1 MNVLDHLKE
10 LSVDEVK
17 EYCQNDL
24 MPVRVAMMHVNGD
37 FNFSQIVRTSNF
49 FGVEAVH
56 YWGKKKWDRRGAV
69 GTQNYTDIHF
79 HSNGMEMLQWFVQND
94 YRLCAL
100 ENNVDYPMY
109 SFYTVDWTTVINK
122 KVVVIV
128 GEESEGLSNEVLNF
142 ILCNGGFICNIP
154 CAGSVRSLNVAST
167 FGIVASRL
175 RQEWEGF

>member
-1 MNVLDHLKE
+1 MNVIDYLKE
-10 LSVDEVK
+10 LSVEEVK
-17 EYCQNDL
+17 EYCQRHL

-79 HSNGMEMLQWFVQND
+79 HVDEMEMLQQFVNNG
-94 YRLCAL
+94 YKLFAL
-100 ENNVDYPMY
+100 ENNIDYHMRSLY
-109 SFYTVDWTTVINK
+109 DVDWQTVLNK
-122 KVVVIV
+122 KVVVLV
-128 GEESEGLSNEVLNF
+128 GEESEGLSNRVLDFVLQN
-142 ILCNGGFICNIP
+142 NGVICNIP

-167 FGIVASRL
+167 FGIVAAML
-175 RQEWEGF
+175 RQEWERF